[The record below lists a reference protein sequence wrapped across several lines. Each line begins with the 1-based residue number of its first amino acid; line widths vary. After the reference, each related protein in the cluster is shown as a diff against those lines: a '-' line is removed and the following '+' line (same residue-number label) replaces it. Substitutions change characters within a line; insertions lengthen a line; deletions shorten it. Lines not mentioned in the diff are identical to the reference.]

1 VPRDIRFQVPNSQ
14 ARIMVGTW
22 KTILA
27 WRRQQWMMRRS
38 ILKRDGMGQEQGV
51 VESVDSMWLMP
62 GSLDSQRS

>member
-1 VPRDIRFQVPNSQ
+1 
-14 ARIMVGTW
+14 MVGTW
-22 KTILA
+22 KGKLA

-62 GSLDSQRS
+62 GSQASQSS